1 MIHTYP
7 YPPTLPVLRIQR
19 FAIIITPPW
28 QTNRALLPCCCCLL
42 AQQPRSPGGG
52 RRGPRPAG
60 GLLLALAVIRSRT
73 RRHIDRPYRD
83 MDDENGWDIVG
94 MSPAVTEADLSDAIA
109 QAKAGKARRMARI
122 GAEGGSTQDSTS
134 APSGDGGGGGDDS
147 SATPQ
152 RQWPCAAPVST
163 LDGRTGAVGGWKQ
176 LELSSAD
183 GDVFDLSFVFDRN
196 WWVEPSRAPSL
207 TDAPPTH
214 AVTRHDCCAGVLR
227 DTFELHDVL
236 SRAECEAIVR
246 LADGV
251 GFQRP
256 KCGGGIGSQAST
268 LPPPDRFVWVTDAAW
283 CKCVYARLEQC
294 LPQSIR
300 GRRPV
305 GINPRW
311 RLYKYE
317 PGFALLR
324 HQDRSFK
331 AVQLVSPLSVY
342 PVPTGWHSQQSPRP
356 RPVCCFRAAAAVAS
370 RHQGWGGA
378 PTLPRRGSRAAWRD
392 GTPRLDGGRA
402 LLLGLAPRRAAP
414 TRPASFA
421 TTCCATAPIPC
432 SRC

>member
-1 MIHTYP
+1 
-7 YPPTLPVLRIQR
+7 
-19 FAIIITPPW
+19 
-28 QTNRALLPCCCCLL
+28 
-42 AQQPRSPGGG
+42 
-52 RRGPRPAG
+52 
-60 GLLLALAVIRSRT
+60 
-73 RRHIDRPYRD
+73 
-83 MDDENGWDIVG
+83 MDEENGWDIVG
-94 MSPAVTEADLSDAIA
+94 MSPAATEADLSDAIA

-147 SATPQ
+147 AATQQ
-152 RQWPCAAPVST
+152 RQWPCAAPAST
-163 LDGRTGAVGGWKQ
+163 VGGRTGAVGGWKQ

-196 WWVEPSRAPSL
+196 WWVEPSRTPSL
-207 TDAPPTH
+207 TDAPPTQ

-236 SRAECEAIVR
+236 SRAECDAIVR

-268 LPPPDRFVWVTDAAW
+268 LPPPDRFVWVTDTAW
-283 CKCVYARLEQC
+283 CGCVYARLEQC

-342 PVPTGWHSQQSPRP
+342 PVPTGWHSQQPP
-356 RPVCCFRAAAAVAS
+356 PPPFCVL
-370 RHQGWGGA
+370 
-378 PTLPRRGSRAAWRD
+378 LPRRGSRRQPPPGLGGRPHSPPPREPSRWRD
-392 GTPRLDGGRA
+392 GTPRPDGGRA

-421 TTCCATAPIPC
+421 TTCCATAPSPC